1 MTRLPPENCRTMAE
15 LRLQIDAVDRELV
28 ALLIERA
35 GYIDREAEI
44 KPGVGLPARIEAR
57 VEEVVA
63 NVRAAATRGGLEPDL
78 AERLWRQLIEW
89 SIAREEK
96 VLGPDAERFGRG
108 DRDRLRRG
116 G

>member
-1 MTRLPPENCRTMAE
+1 MTRLSPENCRTMAE

-28 ALLIERA
+28 ALLVERA
-35 GYIDREAEI
+35 GYIDRATEI

-63 NVRAAATRGGLEPDL
+63 NVRAAAVQGGLDADL
-78 AERLWRQLIEW
+78 TEALWRRLIEW
-89 SIAREEK
+89 SIAREENI
-96 VLGPDAERFGRG
+96 LGPDAERFGRG
-108 DRDRLRRG
+108 ERDRLRRG

>member
-1 MTRLPPENCRTMAE
+1 M
-15 LRLQIDAVDRELV
+15 
-28 ALLIERA
+28 
-35 GYIDREAEI
+35 
-44 KPGVGLPARIEAR
+44 K
-57 VEEVVA
+57 
-63 NVRAAATRGGLEPDL
+63 ATR
-78 AERLWRQLIEW
+78 AVAKILWRQLIEW